1 MTNGTKNLEALRRE
15 IDRIDDTIHD
25 LIMQRTTIVEKVR
38 NLKRNDRIKI
48 RPAREAA
55 IVYRLIDRH
64 RGPFPKRELIRI
76 WRELIV
82 ATLAFEGP
90 FSVAVYMPD
99 DGAGYWDLARDQY
112 GSFTP
117 MKGFASARGVIQ
129 AVRNQTATVGVL
141 PVPRPDDPDP
151 WWCHLVVD
159 SPDTPRVIARL
170 PVAGSGNSRDRQPE
184 ALVICPVNG
193 EPTGRDRTYLA
204 VEAED
209 KVGGVLLARAFSAVG
224 LAASAIAVFH
234 DSDAPLSWL
243 HLVEIAGFVKPGDH
257 RLDGMVE
264 TLARPVRRVLVLG
277 SFAEPLGAR
286 ELDKV
291 VPMAAA
297 GKTRKAGARKTSAR
311 KERRS

>member
-1 MTNGTKNLEALRRE
+1 MTNGTKSLEALRRE

-55 IVYRLIDRH
+55 IVYRLIARH

-90 FSVAVYMPD
+90 FSVAVYMPE

-117 MKGFASARGVIQ
+117 MKSFASARGVIQ

-141 PVPRPDDPDP
+141 PVPRPDDSDP
-151 WWCHLVVD
+151 WWRHLVVD

-170 PVAGSGNSRDRQPE
+170 PMAEGSNSRDRQPE
-184 ALVICPVNG
+184 ALVICPVDS

-209 KVGGVLLARAFSAVG
+209 KIGGALLARAFAAVG
-224 LAASAIAVFH
+224 LAAASIAVYH
-234 DSDAPLSWL
+234 DPEAPPSWL
-243 HLVEIAGFVKPGDH
+243 HLVEVGGFVKAGDH
-257 RLDGMVE
+257 RLDGVIE
-264 TLARPVRRVLVLG
+264 TLTRPVQRVLVLG
-277 SFAEPLGAR
+277 SFAEPLSAR

-291 VPMAAA
+291 VPLAAA
-297 GKTRKAGARKTSAR
+297 GPARKPGGRTAPAR
-311 KERRS
+311 KEPRP

>member
-1 MTNGTKNLEALRRE
+1 MTNGTKSLEALRRE

-25 LIMQRTTIVEKVR
+25 LIMRRTTIVEKVR
-38 NLKRNDRIKI
+38 NLKRYDRIKI

-55 IVYRLIDRH
+55 IVYRLIARH

-90 FSVAVYMPD
+90 FSVAVYMPE

-129 AVRNQTATVGVL
+129 AVRNQNATVGVL
-141 PVPRPDDPDP
+141 PVPRPDDSDP
-151 WWCHLVVD
+151 WWRHLVVD
-159 SPDTPRVIARL
+159 SSDTPRVIARL
-170 PVAGSGNSRDRQPE
+170 PMAGAGNSRDRQPE

-209 KVGGVLLARAFSAVG
+209 KIGGALLARAFAAVG
-224 LAASAIAVFH
+224 LAASSIAVFH
-234 DSDAPLSWL
+234 DSEAPPSWL
-243 HLVEIAGFVKPGDH
+243 HLVEVEGFMKAGDH
-257 RLDGMVE
+257 RLDGMIE
-264 TLARPVRRVLVLG
+264 TLTRPVRRVLVLG
-277 SFAEPLGAR
+277 SFAEPLSAR

-291 VPMAAA
+291 VPLAA
-297 GKTRKAGARKTSAR
+297 GTTRKTGGRKVSAR
-311 KERRS
+311 KEPRP